1 MSLHAA
7 DTASLLER
15 VESLEAENRLLRRL
29 LEQHQHAPADRE
41 RDQRRLEAAE
51 NLSRIG
57 TWEWSADAREAQVS
71 RGLRRLLGLA
81 DDAPTPTIRRLL
93 TYLPPVDRQRAII
106 LLRRL
111 RAEGETF
118 VEEFA
123 LADNPGMRLRAAGMA
138 EFDERRRLTRLFIVV
153 QDITAVWS
161 EARARRHLELRWHY
175 LINTCPDAVF
185 IARLAD
191 GRIVDCNDAAARLTG
206 HDTDALLG
214 RSPVELGLWS
224 DLDQQRAVWEMIN
237 QPRESACV
245 TMKHRDGS
253 VCQVLLHLQ
262 VATLEGESWVVSYA
276 RPLESR

>member
-1 MSLHAA
+1 MQAHRAVVQYRVALTTRIPRMSLHAA

-111 RAEGETF
+111 RA
-118 VEEFA
+118 
-123 LADNPGMRLRAAGMA
+123 DNPGMRLRAAGMA

-206 HDTDALLG
+206 RCPA
-214 RSPVELGLWS
+214 RSLTGGTGPVVRPRPAARRVGN
-224 DLDQQRAVWEMIN
+224 DQPA
-237 QPRESACV
+237 PRIGV
-245 TMKHRDGS
+245 RDDE
-253 VCQVLLHLQ
+253 
-262 VATLEGESWVVSYA
+262 A
-276 RPLESR
+276 P